1 MFFLI
6 VKKEDILENVD
17 KEIIKTME
25 KKIKAEPDYLSFYNA
40 NTKEYTHCY
49 HSYPAM
55 MIPQIAREFINITK
69 KANQKIK
76 NIFDPFMGSGTTLV
90 EGMIQ
95 NLKGYGIDINP
106 LAYLMAKTKTTPI
119 EPEYLKNNV
128 EKLLNNI
135 NQKYNS
141 YLEGTY
147 KIENLPKF
155 DRIDFWFKPKVIE
168 LLQLIKNCI
177 IEFED
182 EQIKNFY
189 LATFSETVRY
199 VSNTRNNEFKLY
211 RMPPE
216 KLKEW
221 NPDVVNIF
229 KDYLKRN
236 CEGNNIFYEEISK
249 FGNFTSPII
258 VTGSSENLP
267 FSDNS
272 FDLLITSPPYGDSK
286 TTVAYGQFSRLSS
299 QWLDLEID
307 ENKKINQLDNVMLGG
322 KVEKN
327 LNASDELDKL
337 NSETLRQIFNEIYS
351 IDKKRAFEVLQFYI
365 DLDKTLNEVARV
377 MKINSYQ
384 FWVVANRT
392 VKGITILT
400 DEIIIEMFK
409 KYGICHI
416 HRFYRKIPN
425 KRMPLKNSPTNQ
437 TGKLSKTMTSEIIIM
452 FKKIK

>member
-1 MFFLI
+1 MFSLI
-6 VKKEDILENVD
+6 IKKDILDTVD
-17 KEIIKTME
+17 KNIIKTLE
-25 KKIKAEPDYLSFYNA
+25 NKIKAEPDYLSFYNA

-69 KANQKIK
+69 KANQNIN

-106 LAYLMAKTKTTPI
+106 LAYLMAKAKTTPI

-128 EKLLNNI
+128 IKLLNNI
-135 NQKYNS
+135 NQKYDL
-141 YLEGTY
+141 YLKGAY
-147 KIENLPKF
+147 RIENLPRF

-168 LLQLIKNCI
+168 LLQLIKKCI
-177 IEFED
+177 LEFED
-182 EQIKNFY
+182 EQLKNFY

-229 KDYLKRN
+229 INHLKRN
-236 CEGNNIFYEEISK
+236 CEGNNSFYEEVSK
-249 FGNFTSPII
+249 SKNFTSPTI
-258 VTGSSENLP
+258 VTGNSENLP
-267 FSDNS
+267 FSNNS

-299 QWLDLEID
+299 QWLGLEID
-307 ENKKINQLDNVMLGG
+307 KNTKINQLDNIMLGG
-322 KVEKN
+322 NLEKN
-327 LNASDELDKL
+327 INVSDELDKL
-337 NSETLRQIFNEIYS
+337 GSETLRQIFNEIYS
-351 IDKKRAFEVLQFYI
+351 IDEKRALEVLQFYI

-384 FWVVANRT
+384 YWVVANRT
-392 VKGITILT
+392 VKGISILT

-409 KYGICHI
+409 KYGIYHL

-425 KRMPLKNSPTNQ
+425 KRMPLKNSPTNK

-452 FKKIK
+452 LKK